1 MAGRPCPAAPGPALP
16 AGLGCPYEWSRDEGL
31 RWRRGPAGP
40 GSEQGRRRA
49 AWCRAGG
56 SLRPEEK
63 GRPPPRP
70 ARAQAALG
78 PGGRPWEC
86 ASAGRAEG
94 RGSGQPPTLGLAG
107 GGGACGGTP
116 PPSPGRVKEGPSVQS
131 RRAVTGVTAIPPPP
145 PRRSC
150 SIGVL
155 RLFAGVEE
163 GGLVPGCCSGRG
175 RGPRRVLG
183 ARTPPPPSYALA
195 RTRPE
200 NWNPGGAQQP
210 RSQVL
215 CIIRL
220 HV

>member
-1 MAGRPCPAAPGPALP
+1 MR
-16 AGLGCPYEWSRDEGL
+16 GCGGAKA
-31 RWRRGPAGP
+31 RWGRGPSG
-40 GSEQGRRRA
+40 
-49 AWCRAGG
+49 AGG
-56 SLRPEEK
+56 GLRPEAR
-63 GRPPPRP
+63 GQAPPRPAP
-70 ARAQAALG
+70 ARAQATLG
-78 PGGRPWEC
+78 PDGRPWEC
-86 ASAGRAEG
+86 AAAGRAEG
-94 RGSGQPPTLGLAG
+94 RGSRQPPALGLAG
-107 GGGACGGTP
+107 GGGGGACGAP
-116 PPSPGRVKEGPSVQS
+116 PLHSQGQVDRGPPA
-131 RRAVTGVTAIPPPP
+131 RPPRAIAGVTAIPLPP

-210 RSQVL
+210 RSQVS